1 MKLSKELAK
10 KAKQF
15 NICQEWH
22 DELKTLEDKRAI
34 VRMYLKGIDFCLAN
48 NYPSNDYIR
57 ENFKGEMEKFGVF
70 LDDSIDLV
78 NVSKCV
84 SLGHTKGRIE
94 TNDFGCSEIFVK
106 HSSELTI
113 IAKGDSFVMVD
124 LFDDAVI
131 HVQVHD
137 RAKVCVN
144 RYGNSQVDHMQFDF
158 GMVKI
163 IEKLKKTY

>member
-1 MKLSKELAK
+1 MELSKELAK
-10 KAKQF
+10 QAKRF

-22 DELKTLEDKRAI
+22 DELKNLNDKKAMLE
-34 VRMYLKGIDFCLAN
+34 MYLKGIDFCLSN
-48 NYPSNDYIR
+48 DYPSNEYIR
-57 ENFKGEMEKFGVF
+57 ANFKGEMEKFGVF
-70 LDDSIDLV
+70 LDDAIDLV
-78 NVSKCV
+78 NVDKCV
-84 SLGHTKGRIE
+84 ALGKTKGRIVI
-94 TNDFGCSEIFVK
+94 NDFGTSEIFVK

-131 HVQVHD
+131 HVQAHD

-144 RYGNSQVDHMQFDF
+144 RYGNSQINHMQFDF
-158 GMVKI
+158 GVVKI